1 MAKFVVLGLAG
12 FLAGCATAPQDPL
25 VFIRTDGQEIRGNA
39 ALTQQAQVDSTICAG
54 QTQQSA
60 VGMPIIYTGTGL
72 AGALE
77 GAAVN
82 SQRQSAL
89 GDVARGCMAQK
100 GYIQVHESQKDEQLD
115 ELRKTASVRKKL
127 AQ

>member
-1 MAKFVVLGLAG
+1 MEKSILLGFLVV
-12 FLAGCATAPQDPL
+12 LAGCATVPQDPL
-25 VFIRTDGQEIRGNA
+25 IFIRTDGQEIRGNT

-60 VGMPIIYTGTGL
+60 VGMPIVYTGTGL

-100 GYIQVHESQKDEQLD
+100 GYIQVHESQKDEQLA
-115 ELRKTASVRKKL
+115 EFRKTAGARKKL